1 MESNYNYP
9 HQVVLDFFKAKAAA
23 YISPMGVKAML
34 DRGTR
39 DIVLVDVRHSSPDL
53 TWRIPGSLSIPAT
66 IMSERLSDIPKDKL
80 IVLYCWDTWCS
91 LATTAAII
99 LLEHG
104 YRVKE
109 LYGGVAAW
117 QSLHLP
123 EEQLALETNLTPKC
137 SC

>member
-1 MESNYNYP
+1 MHQSYP
-9 HQVVLDFFKAKAAA
+9 VSLVTDFFRAKAAA
-23 YISPMGVKAML
+23 YLSPMAVKAGL
-34 DRGTR
+34 DRGGN
-39 DIVLVDVRHSSPDL
+39 DFMLVDVREPGPQLS
-53 TWRIPGSLSIPAT
+53 WRIPGSVAIPASAMADHFT
-66 IMSERLSDIPKDKL
+66 ELPRDKL

-91 LATTAAII
+91 LAAASALV

-117 QSLHLP
+117 GTLNLP
-123 EEQLALETNLTPKC
+123 QQNITAGSSTPGC